1 MNDDRKIDLKEEH
14 TKLLLSLLDQFLP
27 DTEVWAYGSRVKGTA
42 KPYSDLDLV
51 AFVNKDQELALFD
64 LKEALENSSLPF
76 RIDIFAWNDIPEQFK
91 KNIEKEHVVLKET
104 EEVKKAIYGGTE
116 LPLRD

>member
-1 MNDDRKIDLKEEH
+1 
-14 TKLLLSLLDQFLP
+14 
-27 DTEVWAYGSRVKGTA
+27 
-42 KPYSDLDLV
+42 
-51 AFVNKDQELALFD
+51 
-64 LKEALENSSLPF
+64 LEDSSLPF

-116 LPLRD
+116 LQLRDY